1 MAQYAP
7 FLDHVSIEDQLKS
20 LEDDE
25 LLDFWEET
33 QYITRAMC
41 RDCDPDEGDVNPE
54 YERLIVQE
62 LQVRHSRRE
71 SVRP

>member
-33 QYITRAMC
+33 QYVARAMSLESEPE
-41 RDCDPDEGDVNPE
+41 DGESSPE

-71 SVRP
+71 SGRP